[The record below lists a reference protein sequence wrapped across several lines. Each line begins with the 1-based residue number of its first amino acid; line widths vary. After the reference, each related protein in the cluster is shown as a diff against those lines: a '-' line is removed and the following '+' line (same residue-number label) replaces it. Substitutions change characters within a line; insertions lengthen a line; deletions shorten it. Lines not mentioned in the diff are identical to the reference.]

1 MGWAGEELKEV
12 DLGDRRLNK
21 RAITLL
27 DTLAA
32 KPTLSIPSA
41 CSGWSETIAAYRF
54 LDNDA
59 VTWEGILRPH
69 WSCSRTRIACHKVV
83 LMLQD
88 TTELDF
94 NGQSIEGLGPL
105 SYEAQR
111 GLYVHPTYAVS
122 TDREPLGVLDA
133 WMWAREPKDANGQR
147 PGIKESTRWIEGYE
161 RVAELAAEVPDTR
174 LVYVADRESD
184 MIELM
189 ARAGEL
195 DTPADWLLRAQHDR
209 ALPNGEKLWQ
219 TVTSGEEIGG
229 ISFTLPARDGQ
240 KARVVRQQLW
250 ARVVDLPHGK
260 NQTIRATCVVAKEID
275 PPAGSTPVE
284 WRLLTNRTAETLAE
298 VAELIDWYRARW
310 EIEILFHILK
320 NGCRIESLQL
330 RTIDGLQRAIAL
342 YLIVS
347 WRIAMLMR
355 FGRTCPD
362 LPADLFFDQDE
373 WHAAYLLNK
382 KKPPAD
388 PPTLNQVL
396 RLVAMLGGFLA
407 RKGDGEPGVKTIWI
421 GLQRVMDCV
430 VGLQFMR
437 EAAPG

>member
-1 MGWAGEELKEV
+1 M
-12 DLGDRRLNK
+12 
-21 RAITLL
+21 
-27 DTLAA
+27 
-32 KPTLSIPSA
+32 
-41 CSGWSETIAAYRF
+41 
-54 LDNDA
+54 
-59 VTWEGILRPH
+59 
-69 WSCSRTRIACHKVV
+69 
-83 LMLQD
+83 
-88 TTELDF
+88 
-94 NGQSIEGLGPL
+94 
-105 SYEAQR
+105 
-111 GLYVHPTYAVS
+111 
-122 TDREPLGVLDA
+122 
-133 WMWAREPKDANGQR
+133 
-147 PGIKESTRWIEGYE
+147 
-161 RVAELAAEVPDTR
+161 
-174 LVYVADRESD
+174 
-184 MIELM
+184 
-189 ARAGEL
+189 
-195 DTPADWLLRAQHDR
+195 
-209 ALPNGEKLWQ
+209 
-219 TVTSGEEIGG
+219 
-229 ISFTLPARDGQ
+229 
-240 KARVVRQQLW
+240 
-250 ARVVDLPHGK
+250 
-260 NQTIRATCVVAKEID
+260 VAKEID

-362 LPADLFFDQDE
+362 LPADLFFDPDE

-430 VGLQFMR
+430 IGLQFIR
-437 EAAPG
+437 EADSG

>member
-1 MGWAGEELKEV
+1 
-12 DLGDRRLNK
+12 
-21 RAITLL
+21 
-27 DTLAA
+27 
-32 KPTLSIPSA
+32 
-41 CSGWSETIAAYRF
+41 
-54 LDNDA
+54 
-59 VTWEGILRPH
+59 
-69 WSCSRTRIACHKVV
+69 
-83 LMLQD
+83 MLQD

-94 NGQSIEGLGPL
+94 NGPRIDGLGPL

-133 WMWAREPKDANGQR
+133 WMWAREPKDADGQH
-147 PGIKESTRWIEGYE
+147 PGIKESMRWVEGYE
-161 RVAELAAEVPDTR
+161 RVAELAGELPDTR

-189 ARAGEL
+189 ARADDLE
-195 DTPADWLLRAQHDR
+195 TPADWLLRSPHDR
-209 ALPNGEKLWQ
+209 ALPGGQTLWQ
-219 TVTSGEEIGG
+219 TVTSGDELGG
-229 ISFTLPARDGQ
+229 ICFTLPSRQGQ
-240 KARVVRQQLW
+240 KARLVRQRIW
-250 ARVVDLPHGK
+250 ARVVERPHGK
-260 NQTIRATCVVAKEID
+260 PQAIRATGVVAKEID
-275 PPAGSTPVE
+275 PPAGSPPVE

-298 VAELIDWYRARW
+298 VAERIDWYRARW
-310 EIEILFHILK
+310 EIESLFHILK

-330 RTIDGLQRAIAL
+330 GTIDGLQRAIAL

-362 LPADLFFDQDE
+362 LPADVFFDQDE

-388 PPTLNQVL
+388 RPTLNQVL

-430 VGLQFMR
+430 VGLQIMR